1 MSDQAFLSVNSIKV
15 HFPIHGG
22 TFRRKN
28 LGTVQAVD
36 GVSLEVKKGEILGLV
51 GESGCGKT
59 TLARTILG
67 LQNPTEGSIHLDGT
81 PLSTYLKKEGKRPI
95 QMIFQDPYAS
105 LNPRMTIFDT
115 LREALDTRIKKSK
128 RERVTDVAEL
138 MKRVGLDPR
147 HMKKYP
153 HEFSGGQRQRI
164 AIARA
169 LAPEPEV
176 ILADEPVS
184 ALDVSIQS
192 QILNLLRRLCR
203 EMGLTMIFIGH
214 DLSVLKY
221 IADRIAVLYLGKIV
235 EVGNAEQVIERPYHP
250 YTKALISA
258 IPQIDASQRPER
270 IILEGDPPSPLN
282 PRLGCHFEP
291 RCPYA
296 DEACKQTCPAL
307 EKFKDHRVACIH
319 AEKINQQS

>member
-1 MSDQAFLSVNSIKV
+1 MTDQPFLEINALKV
-15 HFPIHGG
+15 HFPVHGG
-22 TFRRKN
+22 IFKKKQT
-28 LGTVQAVD
+28 GSVQAVD
-36 GVSLEVKKGEILGLV
+36 GVSLHVNKGEILGLV

-67 LQNPTEGSIHLDGT
+67 LQEPTSGNIVLDGI
-81 PLSTYLKKEGKRPI
+81 PLVSRTKRNGQQPI

-115 LREALDTRIKKSK
+115 LREALDTRARKSK
-128 RERVTDVAEL
+128 RTRITDVALL
-138 MKRVGLDPR
+138 MERVGLDPR

-169 LAPEPEV
+169 LAPEPQI

-192 QILNLLRRLCR
+192 QILNLLRTLCR
-203 EMGLTMIFIGH
+203 DMGLTMIFIGH

-221 IADRIAVLYLGKIV
+221 ISDRIAVMYLGKIV
-235 EVGNAEQVIERPYHP
+235 EIGDASQIIERPYHP
-250 YTKALISA
+250 YTQALISA
-258 IPQIDASQRPER
+258 IPQIVLGTQSKRV
-270 IILEGDPPSPLN
+270 ILEGDPPSPLN
-282 PRLGCHFEP
+282 PPTGCHFHP
-291 RCPYA
+291 RCMYA
-296 DEACKQTCPAL
+296 VERCAEVCPAL
-307 EKFKDHRVACIH
+307 EAFRDHQVACIR
-319 AEKINQQS
+319 ADAVNPKA